1 MTQVGPAL
9 AGTASAVI
17 CLPKKTSRRYKF
29 IHCAAF
35 IALSLVPDY
44 RIPNWGHDRYYISH
58 SIRCRRPSRLN
69 S

>member
-1 MTQVGPAL
+1 MN
-9 AGTASAVI
+9 
-17 CLPKKTSRRYKF
+17 CF
-29 IHCAAF
+29 AAF

-58 SIRCRRPSRLN
+58 SIFTNALLMLGLVLLLAKRCRLPSRLN